1 MDLKFYEYS
10 KCSTCQKALKY
21 LTSQKINFEKIAIV
35 DHPPT
40 LSELKKMLQF
50 LKNDGK
56 NFKNL
61 FNTSGVL
68 YRELKISEQLKN
80 GLTESDALK
89 LLSQNGKLIK
99 RPFLIGPDFGTVG
112 FNESAWKTLLR
123 APNSK

>member
-21 LTSQKINFEKIAIV
+21 LSGQNINFEKIAIV

-40 LSELKKMLQF
+40 LSELKKMLLF
-50 LKNDGK
+50 LKNEGK
-56 NFKNL
+56 TFKNL

-68 YRELKISEQLKN
+68 YRELNISEQLKN
-80 GLTESDALK
+80 GLTESEALK

-99 RPFLIGPDFGTVG
+99 RPFLLGPDFGIVG
-112 FNESAWKTLLR
+112 FNETTWKMLLK
-123 APNSK
+123 PFVSK